1 MEYNRRVKG
10 RGHRS
15 GAAAA
20 AVGDRAEDLAL
31 KEVMQTMDLQKRFER
46 GNQLSAQYERLG
58 IAKISPGSFFGGTI
72 PEPPPSSS
80 DQSVQP
86 NARCRKVGKAVAKA
100 LFDKKAFTGRV
111 ASLRELDEEGSYVV
125 AVRHGLF
132 AGITCALRDEAD
144 LDMTRSNWE
153 NGICVSY
160 MQIITTTVLRGERHR
175 TDSGFGAIDE
185 GRVVSY
191 LHAESGGWQAL
202 VDAAVGVAHM
212 VVRADFGGDERTQ
225 AAAHRA
231 GRDSWTF
238 FQLALVHRRVARL
251 IFLGDPSEEAEA
263 EAAAAAAAT
272 TAAATVTAA
281 AATTAAATT
290 AEDVSAQCDALLERA
305 ARLQLLTEVQ
315 VDAKTDAIARGEL
328 TEAALCSVLAPLVA
342 RAASKAAAATATRLA
357 KAFKRAMKMMW
368 EAPPGRD
375 PGSVIEANMSQA
387 AAMLSYWAR
396 ELRVPV
402 DFDAALDLGGTKRAM
417 YRQMSQPMG
426 EATIKKGRFLNQQET
441 MTLLQPMGPPPG
453 GGGSGGGGGGGG
465 GGGAGNRP
473 KGKNRQQR

>member
-111 ASLRELDEEGSYVV
+111 ASLRELDEEGAYVV

-132 AGITCALRDEAD
+132 AGLTCALRDEAD

-185 GRVVSY
+185 GRLVSY

-263 EAAAAAAAT
+263 EAAT
-272 TAAATVTAA
+272 TAAATTA

-441 MTLLQPMGPPPG
+441 MALLQPMGPPPG
-453 GGGSGGGGGGGG
+453 GGG
-465 GGGAGNRP
+465 GNRP